1 MATAKLWKLFFQH
14 YYNSNTVSYK
24 NTVKASQIIDF
35 SQYGTSKE
43 LNEMGEGYPV
53 LRLNEF
59 NYSFISHPDK
69 YCSLLDIDAYH
80 GLQLKKDDVLICR
93 TNGNPKFV
101 GRSAIVPK
109 DYDYAFASYLFRIR
123 PNRKYIN
130 SATLVAFLNSK
141 YGRLE
146 IEKYS
151 MVGNQ
156 ANFSPAKFRE
166 ISIPVFSKDLN
177 DKIEDIT
184 YRAFQKLE
192 MSESLYS
199 EAANNM
205 LECLDLNDFTA
216 SSNSCNVKTLKE
228 SFIETGRLDAEYY
241 QPKYDDILH
250 HIQAYKYGSKNLA
263 EICDIK
269 EENFTPKDDTTYK
282 YVELANIG
290 KYGNIIGCSQQ
301 KGEDLPSRARRIVS
315 KNDVVISSLEGSLD
329 SCALVEEDYD
339 GALCSTGFYVLKSSV
354 LNSETLLV
362 LFKSPLVKELM
373 RKGCSGTIL
382 TAIGRQ
388 ELERIPI
395 PLIRQEIQEEIAQHV
410 QSSMS
415 LRKESQQLLEHAKL
429 TVEGAIQNEGGKIA
443 SEYYVLQEK
452 SAMELHIAIYVLLHE
467 VGIISNDAKVKVSN
481 VVCSCKKLSDSFLAS
496 GRLDAEYYQPKY
508 DLLFEKLKGFPTAT
522 IKEIATIQKS
532 IEPGSDAYQ
541 EEGIPFIRVANL
553 SKFGLSNSDVK
564 LDTTQFADT
573 IRPQKD
579 TILLSKDGSVGIAY
593 KMEETQDVITS
604 SAILHLQLT
613 TPNVLPDYL
622 TLVLNSIV
630 VKLQAERDAGGSI
643 IQHWKPSEIE
653 HVIIPIL
660 PMNEQQMIANKIKQS
675 FKMREDAQ
683 DLLLQAKCIIETT
696 IENKESHFIAAE
708 NLLPAAEGSANC
720 GRE

>member
-1 MATAKLWKLFFQH
+1 MLEGLEICEVPFSRVIGNDIVRMESEF
-14 YYNSNTVSYK
+14 YNSNTVSYK
-24 NTVKASQIIDF
+24 NTVKASHIIDF

-43 LNEMGEGYPV
+43 LNEIGEGYPV

-395 PLIRQEIQEEIAQHV
+395 PLIRQEIQDEIAQHV
-410 QSSMS
+410 QSSIS
-415 LRKESQQLLEHAKL
+415 LRKESQQLLEYAKL
-429 TVEGAIQNEGGKIA
+429 TVEGAIQNGGGKIA
-443 SEYYVLQEK
+443 SDYYVLQEK

-660 PMNEQQMIANKIKQS
+660 PMNEQQMITNKIKQS

-683 DLLLQAKCIIETT
+683 DLLLQAKCIIETA
-696 IENKESHFIAAE
+696 IEK
-708 NLLPAAEGSANC
+708 
-720 GRE
+720 

>member
-1 MATAKLWKLFFQH
+1 MLEGLEICEVPFSRVIGNDIVRMESEF
-14 YYNSNTVSYK
+14 YNSNTVSYK
-24 NTVKASQIIDF
+24 NTVKASHIIDF

-395 PLIRQEIQEEIAQHV
+395 PLIRQEIQDEIAQHV
-410 QSSMS
+410 QSSIS
-415 LRKESQQLLEHAKL
+415 LRKESQQLLEYAKL
-429 TVEGAIQNEGGKIA
+429 TVEGAIQNGGGKIA
-443 SEYYVLQEK
+443 SDYYVLQEK
-452 SAMELHIAIYVLLHE
+452 SAMELHIAIHVLLHE

-660 PMNEQQMIANKIKQS
+660 PMNEQQMITNKIKQS

-683 DLLLQAKCIIETT
+683 DLLLQAKCIIETA
-696 IENKESHFIAAE
+696 IEK
-708 NLLPAAEGSANC
+708 
-720 GRE
+720 

>member
-1 MATAKLWKLFFQH
+1 M
-14 YYNSNTVSYK
+14 
-24 NTVKASQIIDF
+24 
-35 SQYGTSKE
+35 
-43 LNEMGEGYPV
+43 
-53 LRLNEF
+53 
-59 NYSFISHPDK
+59 
-69 YCSLLDIDAYH
+69 
-80 GLQLKKDDVLICR
+80 ICR

-395 PLIRQEIQEEIAQHV
+395 PLIRQEIQDEIAQHV
-410 QSSMS
+410 QSSIS
-415 LRKESQQLLEHAKL
+415 LRKESQQLLEYAKL
-429 TVEGAIQNEGGKIA
+429 TVEGAIQNGGGKIA
-443 SEYYVLQEK
+443 SDYYVLQEK

-522 IKEIATIQKS
+522 IKEVATIQKS

-660 PMNEQQMIANKIKQS
+660 PMNEQQMIANKVKQS

-683 DLLLQAKCIIETT
+683 DLLLQAKCIIETA
-696 IENKESHFIAAE
+696 IEK
-708 NLLPAAEGSANC
+708 
-720 GRE
+720 

>member
-1 MATAKLWKLFFQH
+1 MLEGLEICEVPFSRVIGNDIVRMESEF
-14 YYNSNTVSYK
+14 YNSNTVSYK

-199 EAANNM
+199 EAANKM

-395 PLIRQEIQEEIAQHV
+395 PLIRQEIQDEIAQHV
-410 QSSMS
+410 QSSIS
-415 LRKESQQLLEHAKL
+415 LRKESQQLLEYAKL
-429 TVEGAIQNEGGKIA
+429 TVEGAIQNGGGKIA
-443 SEYYVLQEK
+443 SDYYVLQEK

-467 VGIISNDAKVKVSN
+467 VGIISNDTKVKVSN

-660 PMNEQQMIANKIKQS
+660 PMNEQQMITNKIKQS

-683 DLLLQAKCIIETT
+683 DLLLQAKCIIETA
-696 IENKESHFIAAE
+696 IEK
-708 NLLPAAEGSANC
+708 
-720 GRE
+720 

>member
-1 MATAKLWKLFFQH
+1 MLEGLEICEVPFSRVIGNDIVRMESEF
-14 YYNSNTVSYK
+14 YNSNTVSYK
-24 NTVKASQIIDF
+24 NTVKASHIIDF

-43 LNEMGEGYPV
+43 LNEIGEGYPV

-395 PLIRQEIQEEIAQHV
+395 PLIRQEIQDEIAQHV
-410 QSSMS
+410 QSSIS
-415 LRKESQQLLEHAKL
+415 LRKESQQLLEYAKL
-429 TVEGAIQNEGGKIA
+429 TVEGAIQNGGGKIA
-443 SEYYVLQEK
+443 SDYYVLQEK

-564 LDTTQFADT
+564 LDTIQFADT

-660 PMNEQQMIANKIKQS
+660 PMNEQQMITNKIKQS

-683 DLLLQAKCIIETT
+683 DLLLQAKCIIETA
-696 IENKESHFIAAE
+696 IEK
-708 NLLPAAEGSANC
+708 
-720 GRE
+720 

>member
-1 MATAKLWKLFFQH
+1 MLEGLEICEVPFSRVIGNDIVRMESEF
-14 YYNSNTVSYK
+14 YNSNTVSYK
-24 NTVKASQIIDF
+24 NTVKASHIIDF

-395 PLIRQEIQEEIAQHV
+395 PLIRQEIQDEIAQHV
-410 QSSMS
+410 QSSIS
-415 LRKESQQLLEHAKL
+415 LRKESQQLLEYAKL
-429 TVEGAIQNEGGKIA
+429 TVEGAIQNGGGKIA
-443 SEYYVLQEK
+443 SDYYVLQEK

-564 LDTTQFADT
+564 LDTTQFVDT

-660 PMNEQQMIANKIKQS
+660 PMNEQQMITNKIKQS

-683 DLLLQAKCIIETT
+683 DLLLQAKCIIETA
-696 IENKESHFIAAE
+696 IEK
-708 NLLPAAEGSANC
+708 
-720 GRE
+720 

>member
-1 MATAKLWKLFFQH
+1 MPFSRVIGNDIVRMESEF
-14 YYNSNTVSYK
+14 YNSNTVSYK

-228 SFIETGRLDAEYY
+228 SFIETGRLDSEYY

-269 EENFTPKDDTTYK
+269 EENFIPKDDTTYK

-410 QSSMS
+410 QSSIS

-429 TVEGAIQNEGGKIA
+429 TVEGAIRGGGKIA

-653 HVIIPIL
+653 HIIIPIL

-675 FKMREDAQ
+675 FKMRKDAQ
-683 DLLLQAKCIIETT
+683 DLLLQAKCIIETA
-696 IENKESHFIAAE
+696 IEK
-708 NLLPAAEGSANC
+708 
-720 GRE
+720 

>member
-1 MATAKLWKLFFQH
+1 MLEGLEICEVPFSRVIGNDIVRMESEF
-14 YYNSNTVSYK
+14 YNSNTVSYK

-395 PLIRQEIQEEIAQHV
+395 PLIRQEIQDEIAQHV
-410 QSSMS
+410 QSSIS
-415 LRKESQQLLEHAKL
+415 LRKESQQLLEYAKL
-429 TVEGAIQNEGGKIA
+429 TVEGAIQNGGGKIA
-443 SEYYVLQEK
+443 SDYYVLQEK

-579 TILLSKDGSVGIAY
+579 TVLLSKDGSVGIAY

-660 PMNEQQMIANKIKQS
+660 PMNEQQMITNKIKQS

-683 DLLLQAKCIIETT
+683 DLLLQAKCIIETA
-696 IENKESHFIAAE
+696 IEK
-708 NLLPAAEGSANC
+708 
-720 GRE
+720 

>member
-1 MATAKLWKLFFQH
+1 MLEGLEICEVPFSRVIGNDIVRMESEF
-14 YYNSNTVSYK
+14 YNSNTVSYK

-101 GRSAIVPK
+101 GRSAIVPR

-395 PLIRQEIQEEIAQHV
+395 PLIRQEIQDEIAQHV
-410 QSSMS
+410 QSSIS
-415 LRKESQQLLEHAKL
+415 LRKESQQLLEYAKL
-429 TVEGAIQNEGGKIA
+429 TVEGAIQNGGGKIA
-443 SEYYVLQEK
+443 SDYYVLQEK

-660 PMNEQQMIANKIKQS
+660 PMNEQQMITNKIKQS

-683 DLLLQAKCIIETT
+683 DLLLQAKCIIETA
-696 IENKESHFIAAE
+696 IEK
-708 NLLPAAEGSANC
+708 
-720 GRE
+720 

>member
-1 MATAKLWKLFFQH
+1 MESEF
-14 YYNSNTVSYK
+14 YNSNTVSYK
-24 NTVKASQIIDF
+24 NTVKASHIIDF

-395 PLIRQEIQEEIAQHV
+395 PLIRQEIQDEIAQHV
-410 QSSMS
+410 QSSIS
-415 LRKESQQLLEHAKL
+415 LRKESQQLLEYAKL
-429 TVEGAIQNEGGKIA
+429 TVEGAIQNGGGKIA
-443 SEYYVLQEK
+443 SDYYVLQEK

-643 IQHWKPSEIE
+643 IQHWKPSKIE

-660 PMNEQQMIANKIKQS
+660 PMNEQQMITNKIKQS

-683 DLLLQAKCIIETT
+683 DLLLQAKCIIETA
-696 IENKESHFIAAE
+696 IEK
-708 NLLPAAEGSANC
+708 
-720 GRE
+720 

>member
-1 MATAKLWKLFFQH
+1 VPFSRVIGNDIVRMESEF
-14 YYNSNTVSYK
+14 YNSNTVSYK
-24 NTVKASQIIDF
+24 NTVKASHIIDF

-395 PLIRQEIQEEIAQHV
+395 PLIRQEIQDEIAQHV
-410 QSSMS
+410 QSSIS
-415 LRKESQQLLEHAKL
+415 LRKESQQLLEYAKL
-429 TVEGAIQNEGGKIA
+429 TVEGAIQNGGGKIA
-443 SEYYVLQEK
+443 SDYYVLQEK

-660 PMNEQQMIANKIKQS
+660 PMNEQQMITNKIKQS

-683 DLLLQAKCIIETT
+683 DLLLQAKCIIETA
-696 IENKESHFIAAE
+696 IEK
-708 NLLPAAEGSANC
+708 
-720 GRE
+720 

>member
-1 MATAKLWKLFFQH
+1 MESEF
-14 YYNSNTVSYK
+14 YNSNTVSYK

-395 PLIRQEIQEEIAQHV
+395 PLIRQEIQDEIAQHV
-410 QSSMS
+410 QSSIS
-415 LRKESQQLLEHAKL
+415 LRKESQQLLEYAKL
-429 TVEGAIQNEGGKIA
+429 TVEGAIQNGGGKIA
-443 SEYYVLQEK
+443 SDYYVLQEK

-593 KMEETQDVITS
+593 KMEETRDVITS

-660 PMNEQQMIANKIKQS
+660 PMNEQQMITNKIKQS

-683 DLLLQAKCIIETT
+683 DLLLQAKCIIETA
-696 IENKESHFIAAE
+696 IEK
-708 NLLPAAEGSANC
+708 
-720 GRE
+720 

>member
-1 MATAKLWKLFFQH
+1 MRH
-14 YYNSNTVSYK
+14 
-24 NTVKASQIIDF
+24 
-35 SQYGTSKE
+35 
-43 LNEMGEGYPV
+43 
-53 LRLNEF
+53 RLMTHPL
-59 NYSFISHPDK
+59 SHPDK

-205 LECLDLNDFTA
+205 LECLDLNDFTT

-410 QSSMS
+410 QSSIS

-429 TVEGAIQNEGGKIA
+429 TVEGAIQNGWGKIA

-573 IRPQKD
+573 IRPQND

-683 DLLLQAKCIIETT
+683 DLLLQAKCIIETA
-696 IENKESHFIAAE
+696 IEK
-708 NLLPAAEGSANC
+708 
-720 GRE
+720 

>member
-1 MATAKLWKLFFQH
+1 MLEGLEICEVPFSRVIGNDIVRMESEF
-14 YYNSNTVSYK
+14 YNSNTVSYK
-24 NTVKASQIIDF
+24 NTVKASHIIDF

-290 KYGNIIGCSQQ
+290 KYGNIIGCIQQ

-395 PLIRQEIQEEIAQHV
+395 PLIRQEIQDEIAQHV
-410 QSSMS
+410 QSSIS
-415 LRKESQQLLEHAKL
+415 LRKESQQLLEYAKL
-429 TVEGAIQNEGGKIA
+429 TVEGAIQNGGGGKIA
-443 SEYYVLQEK
+443 SDYYVLQEK

-660 PMNEQQMIANKIKQS
+660 PMNEQQMITNKIKQS

-683 DLLLQAKCIIETT
+683 DLLLQAKCIIETA
-696 IENKESHFIAAE
+696 IEK
-708 NLLPAAEGSANC
+708 
-720 GRE
+720 

>member
-1 MATAKLWKLFFQH
+1 MLEGLEICVVPFSRVIGNDIVRMESEF
-14 YYNSNTVSYK
+14 YNSNTVSYK
-24 NTVKASQIIDF
+24 NTVKASHIIDF

-395 PLIRQEIQEEIAQHV
+395 PLIRQEIQDEIAQHV
-410 QSSMS
+410 QSSIS
-415 LRKESQQLLEHAKL
+415 LRKESQQLLEYAKL
-429 TVEGAIQNEGGKIA
+429 TVEGAIQNGGGKIA
-443 SEYYVLQEK
+443 SDYYVLQEK

-496 GRLDAEYYQPKY
+496 GRLDAEYYLPKY

-660 PMNEQQMIANKIKQS
+660 PMNEQQMITNKIKQS

-683 DLLLQAKCIIETT
+683 DLLLQAKCIIETA
-696 IENKESHFIAAE
+696 IEK
-708 NLLPAAEGSANC
+708 
-720 GRE
+720 

>member
-1 MATAKLWKLFFQH
+1 MLEGLEICEVPFSRVIGNDIVRMESEF
-14 YYNSNTVSYK
+14 YNSNTVSYK
-24 NTVKASQIIDF
+24 NTVKASHIIDF

-199 EAANNM
+199 EATNNM

-395 PLIRQEIQEEIAQHV
+395 PLIRQEIQDEIAQHV
-410 QSSMS
+410 QSSIS
-415 LRKESQQLLEHAKL
+415 LRKESQQLLEYAKL
-429 TVEGAIQNEGGKIA
+429 TVEGAIQNGGGKIA
-443 SEYYVLQEK
+443 SDYYVLQEK

-660 PMNEQQMIANKIKQS
+660 PMNEQQMITNKIKQS

-683 DLLLQAKCIIETT
+683 DLLLQAKCIIETA
-696 IENKESHFIAAE
+696 IEK
-708 NLLPAAEGSANC
+708 
-720 GRE
+720 

>member
-1 MATAKLWKLFFQH
+1 MLEGLEICEVPFSRVIGNDIVRMESEF
-14 YYNSNTVSYK
+14 YNSNTVSYK

-59 NYSFISHPDK
+59 NYSFISHPNK

-339 GALCSTGFYVLKSSV
+339 GALCSTGFYVLISSV

-410 QSSMS
+410 QSSIS

-429 TVEGAIQNEGGKIA
+429 TVEGAIQNGGGGKIA

-683 DLLLQAKCIIETT
+683 DLLLQAKCIIETA
-696 IENKESHFIAAE
+696 IEK
-708 NLLPAAEGSANC
+708 
-720 GRE
+720 

>member
-1 MATAKLWKLFFQH
+1 MLEGLEICEVPFSRVIGNDIVRMESEF
-14 YYNSNTVSYK
+14 YNSNTVSYK
-24 NTVKASQIIDF
+24 NTVKASHIIDF

-93 TNGNPKFV
+93 TNGNPKYV

-216 SSNSCNVKTLKE
+216 SSNSCNVNAMKE

-395 PLIRQEIQEEIAQHV
+395 PLIRQEIQDEIAQHV
-410 QSSMS
+410 QSSIS
-415 LRKESQQLLEHAKL
+415 LRKESQQLLEYAKL
-429 TVEGAIQNEGGKIA
+429 TVEGAIQNGGGKIA
-443 SEYYVLQEK
+443 SDYYVLQEK

-660 PMNEQQMIANKIKQS
+660 PMNEQQMITNKIKQS

-683 DLLLQAKCIIETT
+683 DLLLQAKCIIETA
-696 IENKESHFIAAE
+696 IEK
-708 NLLPAAEGSANC
+708 
-720 GRE
+720 

>member
-1 MATAKLWKLFFQH
+1 MLEGLKICEVPFSRVIGNDIVRMESEF
-14 YYNSNTVSYK
+14 YNSNTVSYK
-24 NTVKASQIIDF
+24 NTVKASHIIDF

-395 PLIRQEIQEEIAQHV
+395 PLIRQEIQDEIAQHV
-410 QSSMS
+410 QSSIS
-415 LRKESQQLLEHAKL
+415 LRKESQQLLEYAKL
-429 TVEGAIQNEGGKIA
+429 TVEGAIQNGGGKIA
-443 SEYYVLQEK
+443 SDYYVLQEK
-452 SAMELHIAIYVLLHE
+452 SAMELHIAIYVLLHG

-660 PMNEQQMIANKIKQS
+660 PMNEQQMITNKIKQS

-683 DLLLQAKCIIETT
+683 DLLLQAKCIIETA
-696 IENKESHFIAAE
+696 IEK
-708 NLLPAAEGSANC
+708 
-720 GRE
+720 

>member
-1 MATAKLWKLFFQH
+1 MLEGLEICEVPFSRVIGNDIVRMESEF
-14 YYNSNTVSYK
+14 YNSNTVSYK

-205 LECLDLNDFTA
+205 LECLDLNDFTT

-410 QSSMS
+410 QSSIS

-429 TVEGAIQNEGGKIA
+429 TVAGAIQNGRGKIA

-496 GRLDAEYYQPKY
+496 GRLDAEYYQPKD

-683 DLLLQAKCIIETT
+683 DLLLQAKCIIETA
-696 IENKESHFIAAE
+696 IEK
-708 NLLPAAEGSANC
+708 
-720 GRE
+720 

>member
-1 MATAKLWKLFFQH
+1 
-14 YYNSNTVSYK
+14 
-24 NTVKASQIIDF
+24 
-35 SQYGTSKE
+35 
-43 LNEMGEGYPV
+43 
-53 LRLNEF
+53 
-59 NYSFISHPDK
+59 
-69 YCSLLDIDAYH
+69 
-80 GLQLKKDDVLICR
+80 
-93 TNGNPKFV
+93 
-101 GRSAIVPK
+101 
-109 DYDYAFASYLFRIR
+109 
-123 PNRKYIN
+123 
-130 SATLVAFLNSK
+130 
-141 YGRLE
+141 
-146 IEKYS
+146 

-205 LECLDLNDFTA
+205 LECLDLNDFTT

-354 LNSETLLV
+354 LNSETLLI

-410 QSSMS
+410 QSSIS

-429 TVEGAIQNEGGKIA
+429 TVEGAIQNGGGIA

-683 DLLLQAKCIIETT
+683 DLLLQAKCIIETA
-696 IENKESHFIAAE
+696 IEK
-708 NLLPAAEGSANC
+708 
-720 GRE
+720 

>member
-1 MATAKLWKLFFQH
+1 MLEGLEICEVPFSRVIGNDIVRMESEF
-14 YYNSNTVSYK
+14 YNSNTVSYK
-24 NTVKASQIIDF
+24 NTVKASHIIDF

-177 DKIEDIT
+177 NKIEDIT

-395 PLIRQEIQEEIAQHV
+395 PLIRQEIQDEIAQHV
-410 QSSMS
+410 QSSIY
-415 LRKESQQLLEHAKL
+415 LRKESQQLLEYAKL
-429 TVEGAIQNEGGKIA
+429 TVEGAIQNGGGKIA
-443 SEYYVLQEK
+443 SDYYVLQEK

-660 PMNEQQMIANKIKQS
+660 PMNEQQMITNKIKQS

-683 DLLLQAKCIIETT
+683 DLLLQAKCIIETA
-696 IENKESHFIAAE
+696 IEK
-708 NLLPAAEGSANC
+708 
-720 GRE
+720 

>member
-1 MATAKLWKLFFQH
+1 MLEGLEICEVPFSRVIGNDIVRMESEF
-14 YYNSNTVSYK
+14 YNSNTVSYK

-410 QSSMS
+410 QSSIS

-429 TVEGAIQNEGGKIA
+429 TVEGAIQNGGGGKIA

-508 DLLFEKLKGFPTAT
+508 DLLFEKLEGFPTAT

-683 DLLLQAKCIIETT
+683 DLLLQAKCIIETA
-696 IENKESHFIAAE
+696 IEK
-708 NLLPAAEGSANC
+708 
-720 GRE
+720 

>member
-1 MATAKLWKLFFQH
+1 MESEF
-14 YYNSNTVSYK
+14 YNSNTVSYK

-205 LECLDLNDFTA
+205 LECLDLNDFTT

-410 QSSMS
+410 QSSIS

-429 TVEGAIQNEGGKIA
+429 TVEGAIHTGGGKIA
-443 SEYYVLQEK
+443 SDYYVLQEK

-683 DLLLQAKCIIETT
+683 DLLLQAKCIIETA
-696 IENKESHFIAAE
+696 IEK
-708 NLLPAAEGSANC
+708 
-720 GRE
+720 

>member
-1 MATAKLWKLFFQH
+1 MLEGLEICEVPFSRVIGNDIVRMESEF
-14 YYNSNTVSYK
+14 YNSNTVSYK

-395 PLIRQEIQEEIAQHV
+395 PLIRQEIQDEIAQHV
-410 QSSMS
+410 QSSIS
-415 LRKESQQLLEHAKL
+415 LRKESQQLLEYAKL
-429 TVEGAIQNEGGKIA
+429 TVEGAIQNGGGKIA
-443 SEYYVLQEK
+443 SDYYVLQEK

-660 PMNEQQMIANKIKQS
+660 PMNEQQMITNKIKQS

-683 DLLLQAKCIIETT
+683 DLLLQAKCIIETA
-696 IENKESHFIAAE
+696 IEK
-708 NLLPAAEGSANC
+708 
-720 GRE
+720 

>member
-1 MATAKLWKLFFQH
+1 MLEGLEICEVPFSRVIGNDIVRMESEF
-14 YYNSNTVSYK
+14 YNSNTVSYK
-24 NTVKASQIIDF
+24 NTVKASHIIDF

-216 SSNSCNVKTLKE
+216 SSNFCNVKTLKE

-395 PLIRQEIQEEIAQHV
+395 PLIRQEIQDEIAQHV
-410 QSSMS
+410 QSSIS
-415 LRKESQQLLEHAKL
+415 LRKESQQLLEYAKL
-429 TVEGAIQNEGGKIA
+429 TVEGAIQNGGGKIA
-443 SEYYVLQEK
+443 SDYYVLQEK

-660 PMNEQQMIANKIKQS
+660 PMNEQQMITNKIKQS

-683 DLLLQAKCIIETT
+683 DLLLQAKCIIETA
-696 IENKESHFIAAE
+696 IEK
-708 NLLPAAEGSANC
+708 
-720 GRE
+720 

>member
-1 MATAKLWKLFFQH
+1 M
-14 YYNSNTVSYK
+14 
-24 NTVKASQIIDF
+24 
-35 SQYGTSKE
+35 
-43 LNEMGEGYPV
+43 
-53 LRLNEF
+53 
-59 NYSFISHPDK
+59 
-69 YCSLLDIDAYH
+69 
-80 GLQLKKDDVLICR
+80 
-93 TNGNPKFV
+93 
-101 GRSAIVPK
+101 
-109 DYDYAFASYLFRIR
+109 
-123 PNRKYIN
+123 
-130 SATLVAFLNSK
+130 
-141 YGRLE
+141 
-146 IEKYS
+146 
-151 MVGNQ
+151 
-156 ANFSPAKFRE
+156 
-166 ISIPVFSKDLN
+166 N

-269 EENFTPKDDTTYK
+269 EDNFTPKDDTTYK

-410 QSSMS
+410 QSSIS

-429 TVEGAIQNEGGKIA
+429 TVEGAIQNGGGGGKIA

-452 SAMELHIAIYVLLHE
+452 SAMELHIAIYVLFHE

-532 IEPGSDAYQ
+532 IEPGCDAYQ

-613 TPNVLPDYL
+613 APNVLPDYL

-630 VKLQAERDAGGSI
+630 VKLQAGRDAGGSI

-675 FKMREDAQ
+675 FKMRKDAQ
-683 DLLLQAKCIIETT
+683 DLLLQAKCIIETA
-696 IENKESHFIAAE
+696 IEK
-708 NLLPAAEGSANC
+708 
-720 GRE
+720 

>member
-1 MATAKLWKLFFQH
+1 MLEGLEICEVPFSRVIGNDIVRMESEF
-14 YYNSNTVSYK
+14 YNSNTVSYK

-199 EAANNM
+199 ETANNM

-290 KYGNIIGCSQQ
+290 KYGNIIGCSQL

-410 QSSMS
+410 QSSIS

-429 TVEGAIQNEGGKIA
+429 TVEGAIQNGGKIA

-467 VGIISNDAKVKVSN
+467 VGIISNDAKVKVRN

-613 TPNVLPDYL
+613 TSNVLPDYL

-683 DLLLQAKCIIETT
+683 DLLLQAKCIIETA
-696 IENKESHFIAAE
+696 IEK
-708 NLLPAAEGSANC
+708 
-720 GRE
+720 

>member
-1 MATAKLWKLFFQH
+1 MLEGLEICEVPFSRVIGNDIVRMESEF
-14 YYNSNTVSYK
+14 YNSNTVSYK
-24 NTVKASQIIDF
+24 NTVKASHIIDF

-395 PLIRQEIQEEIAQHV
+395 PLIRQEIQDEIAQHV
-410 QSSMS
+410 QSSIS
-415 LRKESQQLLEHAKL
+415 LRKESQQLLEYAKL
-429 TVEGAIQNEGGKIA
+429 TVEGAIQNGGGKIA
-443 SEYYVLQEK
+443 SDYYVLQEK

-643 IQHWKPSEIE
+643 IQHWKPSKIE

-660 PMNEQQMIANKIKQS
+660 PMNEQQMITNKIKQS

-683 DLLLQAKCIIETT
+683 DLLLQAKCIIETA
-696 IENKESHFIAAE
+696 IEK
-708 NLLPAAEGSANC
+708 
-720 GRE
+720 

>member
-1 MATAKLWKLFFQH
+1 MLEGLEICEVPFSRVIGNDIVRMESEF
-14 YYNSNTVSYK
+14 YNSNTVSYK

-410 QSSMS
+410 QSSIS

-429 TVEGAIQNEGGKIA
+429 TVEGAIQNGGKIA

-522 IKEIATIQKS
+522 IKEIANIQKS

-683 DLLLQAKCIIETT
+683 DLLLQAKCIIETA
-696 IENKESHFIAAE
+696 IEK
-708 NLLPAAEGSANC
+708 
-720 GRE
+720 

>member
-1 MATAKLWKLFFQH
+1 MLEGLEICEVPFSRVIGNDIVRMESEF
-14 YYNSNTVSYK
+14 YNSNTVSYK
-24 NTVKASQIIDF
+24 NTVKASHIIDF

-290 KYGNIIGCSQQ
+290 KYGNIIGCIQQ

-395 PLIRQEIQEEIAQHV
+395 PLIRQEIQDEIAQHV
-410 QSSMS
+410 QSSIS
-415 LRKESQQLLEHAKL
+415 LRKESQQLLEYAKL
-429 TVEGAIQNEGGKIA
+429 TVEGAIQNGGGKIA
-443 SEYYVLQEK
+443 SDYYVLQEK

-660 PMNEQQMIANKIKQS
+660 PMNEQQMITNKIKQS

-683 DLLLQAKCIIETT
+683 DLLLQAKCIIETA
-696 IENKESHFIAAE
+696 IEK
-708 NLLPAAEGSANC
+708 
-720 GRE
+720 

>member
-1 MATAKLWKLFFQH
+1 MESEF
-14 YYNSNTVSYK
+14 YNSNTVSYK

-269 EENFTPKDDTTYK
+269 DENFTPKDDTTYK

-410 QSSMS
+410 QSSIS

-429 TVEGAIQNEGGKIA
+429 TVEGAIQNGGGGKIA

-467 VGIISNDAKVKVSN
+467 VDIISNDAKVKVSN

-660 PMNEQQMIANKIKQS
+660 PMNEQQMIANKVKQS

-683 DLLLQAKCIIETT
+683 DLLLQAKCIIETA
-696 IENKESHFIAAE
+696 IEK
-708 NLLPAAEGSANC
+708 
-720 GRE
+720 

>member
-1 MATAKLWKLFFQH
+1 MLEGLEICEVPFSRVIGNDIVRMESEF
-14 YYNSNTVSYK
+14 YNSNTVSYK

-166 ISIPVFSKDLN
+166 ISMPVFSKDLN

-250 HIQAYKYGSKNLA
+250 HIQAYKYGIKNLA

-269 EENFTPKDDTTYK
+269 DENFTPKDDTTYK

-395 PLIRQEIQEEIAQHV
+395 PLIRQEIQDEIAQHV
-410 QSSMS
+410 QSSIS
-415 LRKESQQLLEHAKL
+415 LRKESQQLLEYAKL
-429 TVEGAIQNEGGKIA
+429 TVEGAIQNGGGKIA
-443 SEYYVLQEK
+443 SDYYVLQEK

-593 KMEETQDVITS
+593 KMEETRDVITS

-660 PMNEQQMIANKIKQS
+660 PMNEQQMITNKIKQS

-683 DLLLQAKCIIETT
+683 DLLLQAKCIIETA
-696 IENKESHFIAAE
+696 IEK
-708 NLLPAAEGSANC
+708 
-720 GRE
+720 

>member
-1 MATAKLWKLFFQH
+1 MPFSRVIGNDIVRMESEF
-14 YYNSNTVSYK
+14 YNSNTVSYK

-228 SFIETGRLDAEYY
+228 SFIETGRLDSEYY

-269 EENFTPKDDTTYK
+269 EENFIPKDDTTYK

-410 QSSMS
+410 QSSIS

-429 TVEGAIQNEGGKIA
+429 TVEGAIQGGGKIA

-653 HVIIPIL
+653 HIIIPIL

-675 FKMREDAQ
+675 FKMRKDAQ
-683 DLLLQAKCIIETT
+683 DLLLQAKCIIETA
-696 IENKESHFIAAE
+696 IEK
-708 NLLPAAEGSANC
+708 
-720 GRE
+720 

>member
-1 MATAKLWKLFFQH
+1 MLEGLEICEVPFSRVIGNDIVRMESEF
-14 YYNSNTVSYK
+14 YNSNTVSYK

-301 KGEDLPSRARRIVS
+301 KGEDLPLRARRIVS

-395 PLIRQEIQEEIAQHV
+395 PLIRQEIQDEIAQHV
-410 QSSMS
+410 QSSIS
-415 LRKESQQLLEHAKL
+415 LRKESQQLLEYAKL
-429 TVEGAIQNEGGKIA
+429 TVEGAIQNGGGKIA
-443 SEYYVLQEK
+443 SDYYVLQEK

-660 PMNEQQMIANKIKQS
+660 PMNEQQMITNKIKQS

-683 DLLLQAKCIIETT
+683 DLLLQAKCIIETA
-696 IENKESHFIAAE
+696 IEK
-708 NLLPAAEGSANC
+708 
-720 GRE
+720 

>member
-1 MATAKLWKLFFQH
+1 MLEGLEICEVPFSRVIGNDIVRMESEF
-14 YYNSNTVSYK
+14 YNSNTVSYK

-395 PLIRQEIQEEIAQHV
+395 PLIRQEIQDEIAQHV
-410 QSSMS
+410 QSSIS
-415 LRKESQQLLEHAKL
+415 LRKESQQLLEYAKL
-429 TVEGAIQNEGGKIA
+429 TVEGAIQNGGGKIA
-443 SEYYVLQEK
+443 SDYYVLQEK

-467 VGIISNDAKVKVSN
+467 VGIISNDTKVKVSN

-660 PMNEQQMIANKIKQS
+660 PMNEQQMITNKIKQS

-683 DLLLQAKCIIETT
+683 DLLLQAKCIIETA
-696 IENKESHFIAAE
+696 IEK
-708 NLLPAAEGSANC
+708 
-720 GRE
+720 

>member
-1 MATAKLWKLFFQH
+1 MLEGLEICEVPFSRVIGNDIVRMESEF
-14 YYNSNTVSYK
+14 YNSNTVSYK
-24 NTVKASQIIDF
+24 NTVKASHIIDF

-395 PLIRQEIQEEIAQHV
+395 PLIRQEIQDEIAQHV
-410 QSSMS
+410 QSSIS
-415 LRKESQQLLEHAKL
+415 LRKESQQLLEYAKL
-429 TVEGAIQNEGGKIA
+429 TVEGAIQNGGGGKIA
-443 SEYYVLQEK
+443 SDYYVLQEK

-660 PMNEQQMIANKIKQS
+660 PMNEQQMITNKIKQS

-683 DLLLQAKCIIETT
+683 DLLLQAKCIIETA
-696 IENKESHFIAAE
+696 IEK
-708 NLLPAAEGSANC
+708 
-720 GRE
+720 